1 MADMLSARIP
11 QVLGYQVVDILLRS
25 LFLLG
30 LFIPAFSIAI
40 LKTLPAA
47 PTNGFP
53 FSSSFLPGAS
63 PVNTNLAEINLSFL
77 APHSFCFLKVC
88 NVDIR

>member
-1 MADMLSARIP
+1 MLSARIP
-11 QVLGYQVVDILLRS
+11 QVLGYQVVDLLLWS

-53 FSSSFLPGAS
+53 FSSSFLPGTAF
-63 PVNTNLAEINLSFL
+63 FL
-77 APHSFCFLKVC
+77 LLESLQ
-88 NVDIR
+88 VDIR